1 MRALAAAVILAAA
14 ASTVPAPG
22 PHEPPTIDRE
32 WVRFRTLCVQVGMC
46 ERQRGFFESI
56 PPPTTTTTPPPPPP
70 VVVAAPAPASY
81 TSGVEQWRSL
91 VAAYF
96 PASEVDFALCV
107 LAGESGGSPTAYNP
121 STAAGLMQVHWAT
134 WGDHYGVSVEDLF
147 DPSTNM
153 RIAADIWA
161 NYGWSHWSAA
171 GGC

>member
-46 ERQRGFFESI
+46 ERQRGYFESI
-56 PPPTTTTTPPPPPP
+56 PPPTTTTTTTAPPP
-70 VVVAAPAPASY
+70 VVVAAPVPVSY

-107 LAGESGGSPTAYNP
+107 MAGESGGNPSAYNP
-121 STAAGLMQVHWAT
+121 SGATGLMQVMTPLWS
-134 WGDHYGVSVEDLF
+134 DHYGVAASALF
-147 DPSTNM
+147 DPVTNM
-153 RIAADIWA
+153 EIAAAVWA
-161 NYGWSHWSAA
+161 SQGWGAWSAA